1 MFKDELKTTFNMKR
15 KTDPGY
21 AAAVVDMIFISKNIE
36 VISHDCPQVDI
47 SDHLPLVCK
56 FNIS

>member
-1 MFKDELKTTFNMKR
+1 MKR